1 MVQQIIMNSG
11 AGAPNGLSFGSIA
24 PARGLSFDK
33 QVDSSIEQLCTFLFP
48 EGKTRYFIVQQT
60 FFIAAPSRQEFDSRS
75 ALIRERLADRCGSR
89 LAPTC
94 IVAQS
99 PEEGSEVVLELI
111 CSRVAKEKKVS
122 YKSVNGLLYCVV
134 DHGEF
139 RVLHATGLTGDP
151 GDSIQRSAE
160 KAFEQAR
167 IILGS
172 EGLSFGHI
180 VRQWNYVED
189 ISRVENP
196 VANVQHYQ
204 VFNDVRSRFYGEG
217 DFSKGYPAA
226 TGIGMST
233 GGVVIGFIAV
243 SDSEKVKVRPVK
255 NPRQVDAHSYSKD
268 VLVGKSTGVMA
279 EKCTP
284 KFERGKMVILGGRTH
299 VYVSGTA
306 SIIGEKTMHPGDV
319 KRQTITTIENIQSLF
334 SRENQE
340 LLGVHFNF
348 PEVRFSHLRVYV
360 KHRDDIPEVKSICE
374 SRLNFESSLYLESDI
389 CREELLVEIE
399 GIFSL
404 Y

>member
-1 MVQQIIMNSG
+1 MVQQIIMKSN
-11 AGAPNGLSFGSIA
+11 AGATNGLSFGSIA

-33 QVDSSIEQLCTFLFP
+33 QVDNSIEQLCAFIFP
-48 EGKTRYFIVQQT
+48 EGETRYFIVQQT
-60 FFIAAPSRQEFDSRS
+60 FFISAPSREEFDSRS
-75 ALIRERLADRCGSR
+75 ALIRERLADKCGSQ
-89 LAPTC
+89 LAPTS

-111 CSRVAKEKKVS
+111 CSRVAREKKVR
-122 YKSVNGLLYCVV
+122 YKSVNGLIYCVV

-167 IILGS
+167 IILGA

-189 ISRVENP
+189 ISRVEDP

-217 DFSKGYPAA
+217 DFSNGYPAA

-243 SDSEKVKVRPVK
+243 SDSEKVKVRSVR

-284 KFERGKMVILGGRTH
+284 KFERGKMVILGERTH

-319 KRQTITTIENIQSLF
+319 ERQTITTIENIQSLF
-334 SRENQE
+334 ARENQDQ
-340 LLGVHFNF
+340 LGLNVNF
-348 PEVRFSHLRVYV
+348 QEIRFSHLRVYV
-360 KHRDDIPEVKSICE
+360 KHRNDIPAVKTICE
-374 SRLNFESSLYLESDI
+374 SRLNCESSLYLESDI

>member
-1 MVQQIIMNSG
+1 MVRQIIMNSG
-11 AGAPNGLSFGSIA
+11 AGATNGLSFGSIA

-33 QVDSSIEQLCTFLFP
+33 QVDSSIEQLCAFIFP

-60 FFIAAPSRQEFDSRS
+60 FFISAPSHLEFDSRS
-75 ALIRERLADRCGSR
+75 ALIREKLADKCGSQ
-89 LAPTC
+89 LAPTS

-122 YKSVNGLLYCVV
+122 YKSVNGLSYCVV

-139 RVLHATGLTGDP
+139 RVAHAAGLTGEP
-151 GDSIQRSAE
+151 GDSLRHSAE

-167 IILGS
+167 SILGA

-180 VRQWNYVED
+180 VRQWNYVEN
-189 ISRVENP
+189 ITRVEDP
-196 VANVQHYQ
+196 VANIQNYQ
-204 VFNDVRSRFYGEG
+204 VFNDVRARFYREG
-217 DFSKGYPAA
+217 NFSNGYPAA
-226 TGIGMST
+226 TGTGMNT

-243 SDSEKVKVRPVK
+243 SGSEKVKVRPVR
-255 NPRQVDAHSYSKD
+255 NPRQIDAHGYSKD
-268 VLVGKSTGVMA
+268 VLVGRSTGVTA
-279 EKCTP
+279 EKSTP
-284 KFERGKMVILGGRTH
+284 KFERGKMVILEGRTH

-306 SIIGEKTMHPGDV
+306 SIIGEKTMFPGDV
-319 KRQTITTIENIQSLF
+319 ERQTITTIENIQSLF

-340 LLGVHFNF
+340 LLGVNFNF
-348 PEVRFSHLRVYV
+348 PEIRFSHLRVYV
-360 KHRDDIPEVKSICE
+360 KHRNDIPAVKNICE
-374 SRLNFESSLYLESDI
+374 SRLNCESSLYLESDI